1 MLLDHENQA
10 RETKI
15 KKWYIKSDF
24 AEGESLSVIDLTFD
38 ELNVVKRF
46 CDAEVITDN
55 YGGTDYIYD
64 EYPFRTKDEAIAAI
78 KDSVTCRC
86 SIESILKK
94 RS

>member
-1 MLLDHENQA
+1 MLSDHENQA
-10 RETKI
+10 REAEI

-38 ELNVVKRF
+38 ELKVVKRF
-46 CDAEVITDN
+46 CDAEVIRDN

-78 KDSVTCRC
+78 KESATCRYN
-86 SIESILKK
+86 IESILKK
-94 RS
+94 RN